1 MPINWGLMDREYP
14 QKLSDL
20 FNPNVVQ
27 QRQTAMSDQGTM
39 NQLRQAQLMQAAQ
52 GLQRAPELARREDV
66 AYGQQQ
72 EQMQAQKASEMQR
85 QKLMQLLNDPNIQ
98 LQVKQQIFTQLYPEE
113 AAKQAF
119 KPVAPVAQVKL
130 SPGEVLLGPDNKPV
144 YTAPAKPEKP
154 EPPTNWSTVP
164 TDKGLIQVHPVT
176 GATRPLGV
184 NAPAR
189 TQNALSPTAQ
199 KELFEADDT
208 IQAARN
214 VQNILAEAA
223 KINNTA
229 YSGYGA
235 KARATLRS
243 NLPGSSQAADAT
255 VNLDNMMTGQAL
267 ESLKLI
273 FGGMPTEGERKILLD
288 MQASADKT
296 PQQRQDIINRA
307 TQAAKRREQVSSSRA
322 KALREGTYFS
332 QNPQGQ
338 NAEQDNGWSDL

>member
-1 MPINWGLMDREYP
+1 MPINWGLMDTQYP
-14 QKLSDL
+14 QKLSEL
-20 FNPNVVQ
+20 FNPNTIQ
-27 QRQTAMSDQGTM
+27 QRQIAASDQHTM

-52 GLQRAPELARREDV
+52 GLQRAPELARRED
-66 AYGQQQ
+66 ADY
-72 EQMQAQKASEMQR
+72 KAKQDALLR
-85 QKLMQLLNDPNIQ
+85 QKLVMGV
-98 LQVKQQIFTQLYPEE
+98 LQNPKATAEQKQQALVELYPEK
-113 AAKQAF
+113 AAEQAF
-119 KPVAPVAQVKL
+119 KPVVPNKL
-130 SPGEVLLGPDNKPV
+130 SPGEALLGPDNKPI
-144 YTAPAKPEKP
+144 YTAPMKPEKP
-154 EPPTNWSTVP
+154 TEWGTIK
-164 TDKGLIQVHPVT
+164 TDKGYVQVHPVT
-176 GATRPLGV
+176 GAIRPLGV
-184 NAPAR
+184 KAPP
-189 TQNALSPTAQ
+189 TSGMGNLSPTAQ
-199 KELFEADDT
+199 KELFEADDN

-214 VQNILAEAA
+214 VQNILSEAA

-243 NLPGSSQAADAT
+243 NLPGTSQAADAT

-307 TQAAKRREQVSSSRA
+307 MQAAKRREQVSSSKA

-332 QNPQGQ
+332 ENPQEQ
-338 NAEQDNGWSDL
+338 NVEATSQIDALLKKYGG